1 MRSDFLRA
9 KYNDI
14 SVFHSAELNGGGTTH
29 GQQFIPVVRAL
40 FGKVS
45 RVFEFCAG
53 PGYIGFSILSE
64 KLCDKLCLSDI
75 NPLAIDAIRQTIAAN
90 KLERAVTCFL
100 SDGLKAI
107 PESETFELVISNP
120 PHYAGGVPRG
130 IIANDV
136 DWKLHAEFY
145 SAIKKYLSPNGSILV
160 LENYHGSTEH
170 DFLPMI
176 ESAGL
181 SLFQSF
187 MYLPMIP
194 AIANPYYF
202 LWIRRK
208 DRLLSENSYPAGK
221 TITVSLPSKDTVQ
234 LEAHTKY
241 VFELLD
247 QRDRDVGL
255 KNGMGVIFFRLKP
268 FVSIRKQKGVSCA
281 SLFTNG
287 DFVLYDLATSET
299 LLKVIVNSE
308 GG

>member
-40 FGKVS
+40 FGRVS
-45 RVFEFCAG
+45 SVFEFCAG

-90 KLERAVTCFL
+90 KLEGTVACFL

-107 PESETFELVISNP
+107 PESEAFDLVISNP

-145 SAIKKYLSPNGSILV
+145 SAIKKHLSPNGSILV
-160 LENYHGSTEH
+160 LENYHGSTEL
-170 DFLPMI
+170 DFVRMI

-181 SLFQSF
+181 AIFQSF
-187 MYLPMIP
+187 MYCPAVP

-208 DRLLSENSYPAGK
+208 EGLLTENSFHSGK
-221 TITVSLPSKDTVQ
+221 TITVSLPSKETIQ
-234 LEAHTKY
+234 LKEHTKY
-241 VFELLD
+241 VFELID

-255 KNGMGVIFFRLKP
+255 KNSQGVVFFRLKP
-268 FVSIRKQKGVSCA
+268 FISIRKTRGVSCA
-281 SLFTNG
+281 SLFTAG
-287 DFVLYDLATSET
+287 DFIFYDLETSET
-299 LLKVIVNSE
+299 LLKVTVK
-308 GG
+308 